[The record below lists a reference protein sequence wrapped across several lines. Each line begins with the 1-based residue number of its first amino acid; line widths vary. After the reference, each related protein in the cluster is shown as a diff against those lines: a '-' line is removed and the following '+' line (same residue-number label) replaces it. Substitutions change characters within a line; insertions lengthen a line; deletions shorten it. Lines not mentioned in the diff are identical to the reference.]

1 MRCMCCR
8 DYLREEERPGDVI
21 TPEHLQREWKIVC
34 MAKDEIL
41 AQTGAVL
48 PAREAVTAVR

>member
-1 MRCMCCR
+1 MCCR